1 MPHVATFAICA
12 LLLLYCA
19 VAIHAL
25 SMRSLGIGAIAIAV
39 PLLMAPAF
47 VPAAYWHQH
56 GNIDKREAALTLLW
70 LIVLMVVIPLVVV
83 VSARLGT
90 QLADPLFLSM
100 DERLG
105 FNVPAIMAWAS
116 RHMYAQQILG
126 HAYSLLFWF
135 LATACLLPPLMG
147 KRKAAQEFLLANA
160 IVFLL
165 AVPLFSAFPAVGPW
179 VGYHFAANSA
189 QQLCETSIRALHLSA
204 HADGVQAFGIV
215 CFPSFHVIWA
225 VLSSIALWSVRWL
238 RVPAVILA
246 ALIVVSTLTTGW
258 HYGVDVLAGL
268 FLCLVAMACARL
280 VLRATRQQT
289 V

>member
-1 MPHVATFAICA
+1 M
-12 LLLLYCA
+12 LLLYCA
-19 VAIHAL
+19 VAIDAL
-25 SMRSLGIGAIAIAV
+25 SMHNLGMGAYAIAI
-39 PLLMAPAF
+39 PLLMAPSL
-47 VPAAYWHQH
+47 VPVAYWHEH
-56 GNIDKREAALTLLW
+56 GNTDKREAALTLPW
-70 LIVLMVVIPLVVV
+70 LIVLMGIIPLTVV
-83 VSARLGT
+83 VSARVGG
-90 QLADPLFLSM
+90 QISDPLFVHL

-116 RHMYAQQILG
+116 RHMYAQRVLG

-189 QQLCETSIRALHLSA
+189 QQLCETSIRALHQSA